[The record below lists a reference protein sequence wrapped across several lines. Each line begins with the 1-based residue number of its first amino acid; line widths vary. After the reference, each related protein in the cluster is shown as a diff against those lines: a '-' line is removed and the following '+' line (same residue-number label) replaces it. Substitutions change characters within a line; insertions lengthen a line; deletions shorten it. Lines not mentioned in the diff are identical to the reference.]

1 MDDDAYMDLWEET
14 EHEKKQQQELSA
26 AAVSQSI
33 NEQEADELGKVIMD
47 LESSGEQH

>member
-14 EHEKKQQQELSA
+14 KHEKKQQQELLA
-26 AAVSQSI
+26 ATVSQPI

-47 LESSGEQH
+47 LETGEEQH